1 MLSLLVAGEGRGAIA
16 AQIKR
21 AAGVVEAL
29 LATQRGQ
36 DMQNPV
42 PPLGQPKKAKPQNLT
57 YPAASSS
64 QSGTRREGHLYSSSA
79 FRSRRRSACRH
90 TPKFG
95 HPPEDSF
102 SLLSRCNPAAAD
114 NGERK
119 ESILLNTTFDI
130 KAICHALTR
139 PQCGQLLTC
148 QNQWLLGAE
157 PPGITKKRSP
167 RQLAT

>member
-42 PPLGQPKKAKPQNLT
+42 PPSGQPKKAKPQNLM

-79 FRSRRRSACRH
+79 FRESRRRPSACRH

-95 HPPEDSF
+95 HAPEDSF
-102 SLLSRCNPAAAD
+102 SLLSRCNPAA
-114 NGERK
+114 E
-119 ESILLNTTFDI
+119 
-130 KAICHALTR
+130 
-139 PQCGQLLTC
+139 
-148 QNQWLLGAE
+148 
-157 PPGITKKRSP
+157 TKGRGKH
-167 RQLAT
+167 QFC